1 MSGMSPLPYFFL
13 YGASKNF
20 YLAFSQSLR
29 MEAELEKIN
38 MDIVD
43 FSPAYISTA
52 LIGFRKGLFVIKT
65 NQFVDSAL
73 RSVYL

>member
-1 MSGMSPLPYFFL
+1 
-13 YGASKNF
+13 
-20 YLAFSQSLR
+20 

-38 MDIVD
+38 MDIID